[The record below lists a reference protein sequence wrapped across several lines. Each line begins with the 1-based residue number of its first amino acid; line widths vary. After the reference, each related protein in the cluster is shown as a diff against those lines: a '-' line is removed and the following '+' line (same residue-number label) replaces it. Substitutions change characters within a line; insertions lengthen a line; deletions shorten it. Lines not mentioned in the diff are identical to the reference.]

1 MSTVSDAPAFG
12 ELIVMDYTGD
22 TKTIWDT
29 DNEDEVEAA
38 RSIFKKLRKKGYLAY
53 KVKKDGVAGEAISE
67 FDPSLGKII
76 LSPPMAGG

>member
-1 MSTVSDAPAFG
+1 MN
-12 ELIVMDYTGD
+12 ELLVMDHTGD
-22 TKTIWDT
+22 TKTIWNP

-38 RSIFKKLRKKGYLAY
+38 RSTFKKLRKKGYLAY
-53 KVKKDGVAGEAISE
+53 KVKKGGESGEAIDE